1 MGRSNLNKGDAMETD
16 LKSLFSQLEKD
27 TKEIQAYKDN
37 LISAL
42 SQSDQKIT
50 DIYHYI
56 EFHPLNACQGY
67 KISKLLQD
75 TLKERREIKNEIEIL
90 GEINGFNLK
99 SIKNGKLT
107 TTIQNRKQK
116 KYKPRVLKEL
126 FE

>member
-1 MGRSNLNKGDAMETD
+1 METD
-16 LKSLFSQLEKD
+16 LKSLLSQLEKD

-37 LISAL
+37 LISSL
-42 SQSDQKIT
+42 SKSEQKIT

-67 KISKLLQD
+67 KMSKLLQD
-75 TLKERREIKNEIEIL
+75 TLKERREIKDELDIL
-90 GEINGFNLK
+90 EEVNGFNLK
-99 SIKNGKLT
+99 SIKNGKL